1 MKRKNAPLRER
12 MKELTF
18 KVAIRTYT
26 KGKRCRHIAIDCMK
40 LEYVQGKI

>member
-18 KVAIRTYT
+18 KVAIRTYYT
-26 KGKRCRHIAIDCMK
+26 KGKRCCHIAID
-40 LEYVQGKI
+40 LIFV